1 MTQNGS
7 DTAPAVKPIWYGPL
21 MVLGGGIC
29 IGFAP
34 IGLRMGL
41 EELGPQA
48 IAFWRY
54 VFALPIL
61 FAMVLLTQKRLP
73 ARPNIFV
80 VIAGVCFALDIGL
93 WHWALT
99 FTSVAAATFIVN
111 LGNICVG
118 ITAWIFLKE
127 RPTPIWGVAVLIA
140 MVGAG
145 ALTLGGAPDATV
157 VAEQVDTTR
166 RSQTAS
172 LLDVILV
179 YKGEIL
185 AFLAAIFVS
194 CYIVASKVA
203 RRSLGGL
210 DTIFWLT
217 AVEIVTAFFMVL
229 AFREGFLPSSLF
241 GFMVPLFLALIVQIG
256 GQGLIITG
264 LGHTPASIAG
274 VLIVVQPVVAALI
287 SWQMFGETLVA
298 FQMGGCVLIIGGI
311 LLAQTGRRQSPQIV
325 SQTSSK
331 ADTSVS

>member
-1 MTQNGS
+1 MTDNS
-7 DTAPAVKPIWYGPL
+7 PTSPIAVKPSWYGTL

-34 IGLRMGL
+34 IGLRLGL
-41 EELGPQA
+41 DELGPQA

-73 ARPNIFV
+73 AQPNIFV

-140 MVGAG
+140 MIGAG
-145 ALTLGGAPDATV
+145 ALTLGGSPDPAIATENAGAVTNVQDAT
-157 VAEQVDTTR
+157 
-166 RSQTAS
+166 
-172 LLDVILV
+172 LLDAILL

-229 AFREGFLPSSLF
+229 AFREGFLPSSLS
-241 GFMVPLFLALIVQIG
+241 GFMAPLFLALIVQIG

-274 VLIVVQPVVAALI
+274 VLIVVQPVVAAII

-298 FQMGGCVLIIGGI
+298 FQMGGCVLIIMGI
-311 LLAQTGRRQSPQIV
+311 LLAQTGRRQPPQIV
-325 SQTSSK
+325 SQTPLK
-331 ADTSVS
+331 ADTPAS